1 MLAHR
6 CPFPPDRGDRV
17 RSWNILKYL
26 SKHVDVSLGCVDD
39 EPVTEAR
46 RAALD
51 GVSQQWV
58 CIKRQ
63 HRASLLRGAVSL
75 LTGSAVTTAYFAEPE
90 LVRTV
95 LRWHKEKPFDV
106 VLTYCTGMWS
116 VAQRVLASS
125 VHDHQKPRHVMDLVD
140 VDSLKWRAYAQQSS
154 LPKRLFYSLESRRLA
169 HVESGRAGSVGSLI
183 VCNERER
190 DACVQSVKPIV
201 QVHVIRNGVALPR
214 LDEVTRPNDGP
225 PVVTFVGVLDYLPNV
240 RGLSWFVNEV
250 WPAIRRAFPS
260 AELRVVG
267 RDPSA
272 EVMAMGSRDGVSVIG
287 PVDSVQPELARATVV
302 IVPLKI
308 ARGVQ
313 NKVLEAMAASKAV
326 VCTPEVA
333 QGIDATDGEHFC
345 VADGAAAWA
354 DRVVELLRDESL
366 RERIG
371 AAGRQRVEAVYDWEI
386 CLEKLPLFLGSYK
399 GQKLVLCG
407 IGPDW
412 VS

>member
-17 RSWNILKYL
+17 RSWNILQYL

-39 EPVTEAR
+39 EPVTKAR

-51 GVSQQWV
+51 GVSKQWV

-75 LTGSAVTTAYFAEPE
+75 LSGSAVTTAYFAEPE

-95 LRWHKEKPFDV
+95 LRWHQEKPFDV

-125 VHDHQKPRHVMDLVD
+125 VRGDQKPRHVMDLVD

-154 LPKRLFYSLESRRLA
+154 LPKRLLYLLEARRLA
-169 HVESGRAGSVGSLI
+169 HVESGRAGSVDALL

-190 DACVQSVKPIV
+190 DACVQSVKPVV

-214 LDEVTRPNDGP
+214 VDAVARRSDGP

-240 RGLSWFVNEV
+240 QGLSWFVSEV
-250 WPAIRRAFPS
+250 WPEVRRAFPGVS
-260 AELRVVG
+260 GATFRVVG

-272 EVMAMGSRDGVSVIG
+272 EVMALGQREGVTIVG

-313 NKVLEAMAASKAV
+313 NKVLEAMAAGKAV

-345 VADGAAAWA
+345 VADGANAWA
-354 DRVVELLRDESL
+354 QRVVELLRDESL
-366 RERIG
+366 RHRIG
-371 AAGRQRVEAVYDWEI
+371 TAGRQRVEAVYEWEI
-386 CLEKLPLFLGSYK
+386 CLERLLGILF
-399 GQKLVLCG
+399 
-407 IGPDW
+407 DR
-412 VS
+412 

>member
-17 RSWNILKYL
+17 RSWNILQYL

-39 EPVTEAR
+39 EPVTEAC

-51 GVSQQWV
+51 GVSKQWV
-58 CIKRQ
+58 CIKRR

-75 LTGSAVTTAYFAEPE
+75 LSGSAVTTAYFAEPE

-125 VHDHQKPRHVMDLVD
+125 WRYGHGPPHNFMDLVD

-154 LPKRLFYSLESRRLA
+154 LPKRLLYTLEARRLA

-190 DACVQSVKPIV
+190 DACVQSVKPVV

-214 LDEVTRPNDGP
+214 LDDVARSSDGP

-240 RGLSWFVNEV
+240 QGLSWFVSDV
-250 WPAIRRAFPS
+250 WPAVRRALPDVS
-260 AELRVVG
+260 LRVVG

-272 EVMAMGSRDGVSVIG
+272 EVMALGQREGVNIVG

-313 NKVLEAMAASKAV
+313 NKVLEAMAAGKAV

-333 QGIDATDGEHFC
+333 QGIDATDGEHLYM
-345 VADGAAAWA
+345 ADGANAWA
-354 DRVVELLRDESL
+354 ERVVELLRDESL
-366 RERIG
+366 RDRIG
-371 AAGRQRVEAVYDWEI
+371 TAGRQRVAAVYDWEI

-399 GQKLVLCG
+399 GQKLRCG
-407 IGPDW
+407 TGL
-412 VS
+412 V